1 MLRVRSGRCAIL
13 GWLCLCSAACG
24 PSDPSLQ
31 IAVDQRLSRD
41 PQTAS
46 LSVDVS
52 ILRGVI
58 HLSGEVA
65 SRDQQRRAVEL
76 TRSVDGVNHV
86 VDEMHLSDKAIV
98 AAVKAAL
105 AADPLVGRVPI
116 EIDSNAGSIRLM
128 SDQTDKDQRARAMEI
143 SAKVDGVRHVE
154 DRMR

>member
-1 MLRVRSGRCAIL
+1 MLRVRSGHCATL
-13 GWLCLCSAACG
+13 AWLCICSAACG
-24 PSDPSLQ
+24 PSDPALQ

-46 LSVDVS
+46 LSVDIS
-52 ILRGVI
+52 IMRGVI
-58 HLSGEVA
+58 RLAGEVE

-76 TRSVDGVNHV
+76 TRSVDGVKDV
-86 VDEMHLSDKAIV
+86 VDQMHLGDKAII

-105 AADPLVGRVPI
+105 AADPLVANVPI

-128 SDQTDKDQRARAMEI
+128 SDRTDKDQRARAMEI
-143 SAKVDGVRHVE
+143 SATVDGVVHVE